1 VILRTELHQERLQN
15 LMVGGGGYGSLAFS
29 VDSGTAIEDRILEE
43 ELALQLQMLKEHQ
56 STDVSLFPVDPAE
69 DQALPHLHDTNDAG
83 VEKDVANHEQGFFH
97 TPTPEEI
104 FVLEE
109 TVLEENLLEPIAMC
123 LVIVGLAFLP
133 QFM

>member
-1 VILRTELHQERLQN
+1 MIFYAELHQERLQN
-15 LMVGGGGYGSLAFS
+15 LMVGGGGYGYLAFS
-29 VDSGTAIEDRILEE
+29 VDGGTPVEDRLLED
-43 ELALQLQMLKEHQ
+43 ELELQLQVLKEHQ
-56 STDVSLFPVDPAE
+56 STDVSLFPVDPVE
-69 DQALPHLHDTNDAG
+69 DEALPHLHDTNDVGA
-83 VEKDVANHEQGFFH
+83 ESDSANHEQGFFH

-123 LVIVGLAFLP
+123 LVIVGLALLP